1 MIIFFIKIE
10 ILKKSKW
17 LNLNKII
24 IAKITL
30 YFIIIFSY
38 QSLIDCKLLS
48 KVEVK
53 KTDFR
58 FIISLKFNGED
69 FRYNKQYL
77 LKKNLDS
84 ISITK
89 IRFYLT
95 NIEILFSDNS
105 KYMEKFSYHLID
117 LDDNKS
123 LEFVLKNIP
132 KKEISNIKFCLGV
145 DSITNVSGALNGDL
159 DPRKGMYWSWNSGY
173 INLKMEG
180 NYYNILGNKN
190 SFEYHIGGYISPN
203 NSLRNLSFNIVKNF
217 KTNYK
222 INLVLDLGNFFD
234 SFDYKNNRSVL
245 IPGAESN
252 KVMDGF
258 KNIFK
263 VSNNEN

>member
-1 MIIFFIKIE
+1 
-10 ILKKSKW
+10 
-17 LNLNKII
+17 
-24 IAKITL
+24 
-30 YFIIIFSY
+30 
-38 QSLIDCKLLS
+38 
-48 KVEVK
+48 
-53 KTDFR
+53 
-58 FIISLKFNGED
+58 
-69 FRYNKQYL
+69 
-77 LKKNLDS
+77 
-84 ISITK
+84 
-89 IRFYLT
+89 
-95 NIEILFSDNS
+95 
-105 KYMEKFSYHLID
+105 
-117 LDDNKS
+117 
-123 LEFVLKNIP
+123 
-132 KKEISNIKFCLGV
+132 
-145 DSITNVSGALNGDL
+145 
-159 DPRKGMYWSWNSGY
+159 
-173 INLKMEG
+173 MEG